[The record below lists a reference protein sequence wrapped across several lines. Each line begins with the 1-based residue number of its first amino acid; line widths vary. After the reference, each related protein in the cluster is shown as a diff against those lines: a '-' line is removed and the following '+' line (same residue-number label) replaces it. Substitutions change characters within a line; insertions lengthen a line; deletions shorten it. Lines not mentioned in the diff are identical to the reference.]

1 MRLTTINIKGV
12 ETAAIVQDQRV
23 FTIAAI
29 NERLGTRWSTD
40 LFAILRNDQLGELND
55 WYRAEGRAQVKRYAE
70 DAIPL
75 SEARFGP
82 LYRHP
87 RKIFGIGLNYVDHA
101 ADLSEKAPETEPA
114 SFFKPDTT
122 IIGPGDAIKIPL
134 QSHATTAEGEL
145 GVIFGK
151 ECVDVER
158 EEWLSV
164 VAGFTTI
171 LDMTAEDILRRN
183 PRYLTLSKS
192 FESFFCFGPQLVT
205 PDEIEDVMALRV
217 ATIHNGKIHAEN
229 VVANMTFPPDF
240 LVSFHSKVMKM
251 VPGDIIS
258 TGTPRAVKI
267 NHGDRVGCRIDGF
280 ASLECPVV
288 DKKRAEHLSPG
299 PPSTPRDT

>member
-1 MRLTTINIKGV
+1 MRLATINIKGL
-12 ETAAIVQDQRV
+12 ETAAIVRDDSV

-29 NERLGTRWSTD
+29 NETLGTRWATD
-40 LFAILRNDQLGELND
+40 ILAILRNDQLDELND
-55 WYRAEGRAQVKRYAE
+55 WYRSEGMARVAEFSE
-70 DAIPL
+70 DAIPVE
-75 SEARFGP
+75 EAKFGP
-82 LYRHP
+82 LYRRP

-101 ADLSEKAPETEPA
+101 ADLSEKAPDTEPA

-122 IIGPGDAIKIPL
+122 IIGPGDAINIPL
-134 QSHATTAEGEL
+134 QSHGTTAEAEL

-158 EEWLSV
+158 EDWLSV

-192 FESFFCFGPQLVT
+192 FESFFCFGPELVT
-205 PDEIEDVMALRV
+205 PDEVADVMALTV
-217 ATIHNGKIHAEN
+217 ATLHNGDVHEEN

-251 VPGDIIS
+251 FPGDIIS

-267 NHGDRVGCRIDGF
+267 QHGDKVGCRIDGF
-280 ASLECPVV
+280 APLECPVI
-288 DKKRAEHLSPG
+288 DKKIVHQ
-299 PPSTPRDT
+299 